1 MRYSHSHSHS
11 HQPVRLRGWKWIV
24 HSGGG
29 SFDKFATLPRKS
41 TTSYNSVIYVRIT
54 PFLVPRL
61 AQSNG
66 RKETTKQRGEWQVE
80 TDIHM
85 PLHQGE
91 ETTGLS
97 NKVTR
102 EIEKLRKLVEEAT
115 ERRNEV
121 TQRNDNTK
129 RRVEHFVRPRF
140 DFIVKF
146 VQMALP
152 CTSYPTINL
161 AQVSPRKSETLPTY
175 KCIQY
180 FSQKVQFSFSF
191 SFFFSQEKKG
201 YFRNGCKEMSW
212 KKEIKKRERILLTLD
227 EFSILEM
234 GVRTGQLI
242 PITTIISYTFPHSL
256 RKITRLSFF
265 LFLGKKNTALF
276 NLVGQ
281 PHVVSMM
288 CR

>member
-11 HQPVRLRGWKWIV
+11 NQPVRLRGWKWIV

-41 TTSYNSVIYVRIT
+41 TTAYNSVIYVRIT

-80 TDIHM
+80 IDIHI

-102 EIEKLRKLVEEAT
+102 EIAKLRKLVEEAT

-152 CTSYPTINL
+152 WTSYPTISL
-161 AQVSPRKSETLPTY
+161 AQVSPRKSETLLTY
-175 KCIQY
+175 KCVQY

-191 SFFFSQEKKG
+191 FFSSGKKRDIFGTGVKKWAEKRK
-201 YFRNGCKEMSW
+201 S
-212 KKEIKKRERILLTLD
+212 KKEKEYYWHSMNSVFLKWEYERD
-227 EFSILEM
+227 SSS
-234 GVRTGQLI
+234 Q
-242 PITTIISYTFPHSL
+242 
-256 RKITRLSFF
+256 
-265 LFLGKKNTALF
+265 
-276 NLVGQ
+276 
-281 PHVVSMM
+281 
-288 CR
+288 